1 MLESSEYVLAWL
13 AYLLSAVGVLAV
25 WWRVTR
31 FIPWMPLKQL
41 LRVLVAAPML
51 IPAPVAEG
59 ALEWAPALFV
69 LLFDITLVKEG
80 DGPVQCCSSLG
91 TQVILRSTCPLRHPA
106 GGGDQQPAPGNS
118 DRYRERYVSSHSF
131 NFL

>member
-80 DGPVQCCSSLG
+80 D
-91 TQVILRSTCPLRHPA
+91 PLRGLA
-106 GGGDQQPAPGNS
+106 FVLYAQFIGLLVLVADGLI
-118 DRYRERYVSSHSF
+118 RYWWSKRSPSKAEPVTESAA
-131 NFL
+131 

>member
-31 FIPWMPLKQL
+31 FIPWMPFKQL

-80 DGPVQCCSSLG
+80 D
-91 TQVILRSTCPLRHPA
+91 PLRGPA
-106 GGGDQQPAPGNS
+106 FV
-118 DRYRERYVSSHSF
+118 RYAQFIGLLVLVADGLIRYWWSKRSPSKAEPVTESAA
-131 NFL
+131 